1 MEKATLQDFAMFTG
15 RSLFL
20 NKVAGLSPT
29 IFLKKRLQQR
39 CFPVNTAKFLRMSFL
54 KNTCERLLLHPSTDG
69 FKIFEKSV
77 QSVEKYGLLF

>member
-1 MEKATLQDFAMFTG
+1 MEKATLKDFAMFTG

-29 IFLKKRLQQR
+29 NFLKKRLQQR
-39 CFPVNTAKFLRMSFL
+39 CFPVNTAKCLRISFL
-54 KNTCERLLLHPSTDG
+54 KNTCERLLLHPSANG

-77 QSVEKYGLLF
+77 QPIEKYGLRF